1 MHGAAT
7 DNNATLFAQG
17 YDGVLNPLFTN
28 GKYTAVAHTAGTW
41 DAPTQENEFQAV
53 YTANPSTNAAL
64 VPNDTTNAPIVTY
77 LQSLHVKPKTFPTT
91 GQDASL
97 VGLQNVLAGY
107 QCGTV
112 YKPNAI
118 EAQTSV
124 ALALYLRA
132 GVKPPTKLVN
142 ATTADTTSGVKVP
155 TVALTPKWVTTAN
168 MNSTVVKD
176 NYVPA
181 SQLCAGS
188 YKADCTAAGIT
199 P

>member
-1 MHGAAT
+1 MSCISAWHVSKPQVVVMHGAAT

-17 YDGVLNPLFTN
+17 YDGVLNPLFKD

-53 YTANPSTNAAL
+53 YTAHPNTNAAL

-112 YKPNAI
+112 YKPNSYRGAD
-118 EAQTSV
+118 
-124 ALALYLRA
+124 LRRP
-132 GVKPPTKLVN
+132 GP
-142 ATTADTTSGVKVP
+142 
-155 TVALTPKWVTTAN
+155 
-168 MNSTVVKD
+168 
-176 NYVPA
+176 VPA
-181 SQLCAGS
+181 SGREAAEEAGERHHEGHDGRCQRPDRG
-188 YKADCTAAGIT
+188 ADAEVGDRRRT
-199 P
+199 